1 MGEPATPGATQNGT
15 GPTPPSGAG
24 GRVLGNFL
32 YLFAAQVVAG
42 VAGLVSTALLA
53 RRLGAEAYGILGF
66 GGAMLSYFGLLVVFG
81 TDTWGMRAI
90 AQDRG
95 GAAAIVRRVLGLRTT
110 LALAVSLLYLV
121 IVSRLQLEE
130 RVRVVLVIQGVGL
143 IAAAYSLDFVFQ
155 AVQRMRPIALR
166 QMLASTAAVVAVVV
180 LIRGP
185 DDLYIAAGI
194 PVAATAIGAAWL
206 AIRMDREVAPFGF
219 DFDRRG
225 WGAILRAALPI
236 MLGYVMSTVFW
247 QMDIVMLGFMASRHD
262 LGLYVAASRVLTI
275 ATMFAGLVTGAFS
288 PALAESWPMTAAM
301 QARVRDF
308 AAAALF
314 IGAPV
319 AAGGL
324 AFPGAVLGTLFGP
337 GYGGAEA
344 ALAMLM
350 GTAALAYFAAAATTA
365 LVAWHDQVAQLA
377 VFGSGAALN
386 VVLNFALIPRFGIDG
401 AAFATLAAQGLV
413 TVGAL
418 ARMRIRFGVLGLAPS
433 LVFALCALVA
443 FGGFR
448 AVEVVAGARL
458 LADAPVLRLAAGG
471 AICGVVYVAL
481 AAAARR
487 DDVRRLTAALG
498 ARFRRG

>member
-1 MGEPATPGATQNGT
+1 MTADAPA
-15 GPTPPSGAG
+15 PSGGGAGTG

-32 YLFAAQVVAG
+32 YLFAAQMVAG
-42 VAGLVSTALLA
+42 VAGLISTALLA
-53 RRLGAEAYGILGF
+53 RRLGTEAYGILGF
-66 GGAMLSYFGLLVVFG
+66 GSAMLSYFGLLVVFG
-81 TDTWGMRAI
+81 TDIWGMRAI

-110 LALAVSLLYLV
+110 LALAVSLLFLLA
-121 IVSRLQLEE
+121 VSRLQLEE
-130 RVRVVLVIQGVGL
+130 RVRIVLVIQGLGL
-143 IAAAYSLDFVFQ
+143 IVSAYALDFVFQ

-166 QMLASTAAVVAVVV
+166 QMLASTVAVVAVIV

-194 PVAATAIGAAWL
+194 PVVATALGAAWL
-206 AIRMDREVAPFGF
+206 AVRMNREVAPFGF
-219 DFDRRG
+219 DFDRSG

-275 ATMFAGLVTGAFS
+275 AIMFAGLVTSAFS
-288 PALAESWPMTAAM
+288 PALAESWPGAVAM

-308 AAAALF
+308 AVAALF

-324 AFPGAVLGTLFGP
+324 AFPGAILATLFGS
-337 GYGGAEA
+337 GYVGADA

-350 GTAALAYFAAAATTA
+350 GAAALAYLAAAAAAA
-365 LVAWHDQVAQLA
+365 LVAWHDQVAHMI
-377 VFGSGAALN
+377 VFGIGAAAN
-386 VVLNFALIPRFGIDG
+386 VALNFALIPRFGIDG

-413 TVGAL
+413 TVGVL
-418 ARMRIRFGVLGLAPS
+418 ARMRLRFGVLGLAPS

-448 AVEVVAGARL
+448 AVEIAAGARL
-458 LADAPVLRLAAGG
+458 LADAPVLRLLAGG
-471 AICGVVYVAL
+471 AICGAVYVAL
-481 AAAARR
+481 AALARR
-487 DDVRRLTAALG
+487 DDLGRLAAAFG